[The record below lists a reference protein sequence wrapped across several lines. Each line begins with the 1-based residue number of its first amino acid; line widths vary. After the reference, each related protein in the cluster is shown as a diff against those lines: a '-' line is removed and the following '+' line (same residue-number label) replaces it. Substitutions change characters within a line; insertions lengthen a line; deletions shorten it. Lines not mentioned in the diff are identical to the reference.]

1 MVKVKIEN
9 GYYLFKLDD
18 LLKDNDI
25 SINKLMRDTNTD
37 FKVLKRLM
45 TGELVRFDIFV
56 VARLCDYFN
65 CDIEE
70 RLKSLFYFLYRS
82 KHFTACHIS
91 NLYNRVRVW
100 CFYIEKKKQILSLF
114 LSSFY
119 NLILTAKPPIKQ
131 MMFVLI

>member
-56 VARLCDYFN
+56 IARLCDYFN
-65 CDIEE
+65 CEIEDIIE
-70 RLKSLFYFLYRS
+70 YRR
-82 KHFTACHIS
+82 KA
-91 NLYNRVRVW
+91 
-100 CFYIEKKKQILSLF
+100 
-114 LSSFY
+114 
-119 NLILTAKPPIKQ
+119 
-131 MMFVLI
+131 